1 MLIVLYL
8 FKLILLKTFDIVF
21 TFKPGPSNEVD
32 KYCENRGEF
41 IFGVNLRSKL
51 NLLVPVFPNC
61 PYNSLISNAQKLRRT
76 RTKAN
81 IL

>member
-1 MLIVLYL
+1 MMIVLYL
-8 FKLILLKTFDIVF
+8 FTLILLKTFCIVF
-21 TFKPGPSNEVD
+21 TFKPGLSNEVD

-51 NLLVPVFPNC
+51 YLLLPVFPKC
-61 PYNSLISNAQKLRRT
+61 PYNSLISNEQKLRRT
-76 RTKAN
+76 RTKAT

>member
-1 MLIVLYL
+1 MIVLYL

-21 TFKPGPSNEVD
+21 TFKPGLSNEVD

-51 NLLVPVFPNC
+51 NLLLPVFPNC
-61 PYNSLISNAQKLRRT
+61 PYNSLISNAQKLKKNRT
-76 RTKAN
+76 IAN

>member
-1 MLIVLYL
+1 MLHP
-8 FKLILLKTFDIVF
+8 FKLILLKTFGILF
-21 TFKPGPSNEVD
+21 TFKPGLSNEVD

-51 NLLVPVFPNC
+51 YLLVPVFPKC
-61 PYNSLISNAQKLRRT
+61 PYDSLISNAQQLRRT
-76 RTKAN
+76 RTKTT

>member
-1 MLIVLYL
+1 MIVLFP
-8 FKLILLKTFDIVF
+8 FKLILLKTFGIVF
-21 TFKPGPSNEVD
+21 TCKPGPSNEVD

-51 NLLVPVFPNC
+51 YLLVPVFPKC
-61 PYNSLISNAQKLRRT
+61 PYDSLISNAQKLRRN
-76 RTKAN
+76 RTKAT

>member
-8 FKLILLKTFDIVF
+8 FKRILLKTFDIVF
-21 TFKPGPSNEVD
+21 TLKPGLSNEVD

-51 NLLVPVFPNC
+51 YLLLPVFTNC
-61 PYNSLISNAQKLRRT
+61 PYDSLISNERKLRT